1 MKKHLYIGLI
11 VFAVLVLALGGLVV
25 RSTAAV
31 VRRGAGVRT
40 RPGWARGGAAAPAS
54 LPSRAR

>member
-11 VFAVLVLALGGLVV
+11 VFAFLVLALGGLVV
-25 RSTAAV
+25 RSTTAV

-40 RPGWARGGAAAPAS
+40 GPGWAAAGQPRRPC
-54 LPSRAR
+54 LPKR

>member
-1 MKKHLYIGLI
+1 MKKHFYIGLI
-11 VFAVLVLALGGLVV
+11 VFAVLVLALGGLLV

-31 VRRGAGVRT
+31 VRRGAGVGR
-40 RPGWARGGAAAPAS
+40 RPGWARGGAAPAS

>member
-1 MKKHLYIGLI
+1 MKKGFYIGLI

-25 RSTAAV
+25 RSTAAA

-40 RPGWARGGAAAPAS
+40 RPGWARGGAAQAS

>member
-1 MKKHLYIGLI
+1 MKKRFYIGLI
-11 VFAVLVLALGGLVV
+11 VLAVLVLALGGLLV
-25 RSTAAV
+25 RSAAAV

-40 RPGWARGGAAAPAS
+40 RPRWARGGAAPAS